1 MRIREKPTEPKK
13 APTHKP
19 TKFCSPGQG
28 VYKFAFS
35 NTLVSCSLSLL
46 FCRGEEL
53 TSSYLEENRAGT
65 SLMPLVQ
72 RHMEE
77 IGFCTELVCFIGPHP
92 SQIVKPRSSFLCL
105 CLQHAWGEQARSSHW
120 QHKRMTGSVAK
131 PKAMSVASSLWT
143 STSCAAG
150 APAGCS
156 ALGSLVQSPWHTVQ
170 THPLGLCLSS
180 GLCTKHCSVWLPAD
194 AVCSNRGSPPFL
206 CHKYTALTNPA
217 NIMPLHKGLHLHT
230 QRGTLF
236 KCLFHQCV
244 VMCCIL
250 QQWRWLVHLSPWIL
264 LHPTAHI
271 LLFLSLFSPS
281 SATPYFLHFSSFFFF
296 PQKSWCVSCFLF
308 AVQSKHVSHQTL
320 LQPAKTL
327 ERP

>member
-1 MRIREKPTEPKK
+1 
-13 APTHKP
+13 
-19 TKFCSPGQG
+19 
-28 VYKFAFS
+28 
-35 NTLVSCSLSLL
+35 
-46 FCRGEEL
+46 
-53 TSSYLEENRAGT
+53 
-65 SLMPLVQ
+65 MPLVQ

-92 SQIVKPRSSFLCL
+92 SQIVKPCSSFLCL
-105 CLQHAWGEQARSSHW
+105 CLQHAWGEQARGSHW

-131 PKAMSVASSLWT
+131 PKAMSAASSLWT

-206 CHKYTALTNPA
+206 CHKYKVLTNPA
-217 NIMPLHKGLHLHT
+217 NIMPLHKDLHLHT
-230 QRGTLF
+230 QSGTLF

-281 SATPYFLHFSSFFFF
+281 SATPYFLHFFYFLFFFFF
-296 PQKSWCVSCFLF
+296 PEKIWCVSCFLF